1 MNKLGTET
9 FKMCGVRG
17 EGMMFIK
24 HLLDEK
30 CSHPGI
36 SFIIRATQ
44 GDGLSLSCLIVEVTE
59 NQDVSRTQPSAQL
72 GTNKGRIWSMKAEQ
86 RSVLLLF

>member
-1 MNKLGTET
+1 MNKLGTERRLR
-9 FKMCGVRG
+9 CGCKG
-17 EGMMFIK
+17 ERMKFIK

-44 GDGLSLSCLIVEVTE
+44 GDGLSLSCLIVEGAVH
-59 NQDVSRTQPSAQL
+59 S
-72 GTNKGRIWSMKAEQ
+72 
-86 RSVLLLF
+86 